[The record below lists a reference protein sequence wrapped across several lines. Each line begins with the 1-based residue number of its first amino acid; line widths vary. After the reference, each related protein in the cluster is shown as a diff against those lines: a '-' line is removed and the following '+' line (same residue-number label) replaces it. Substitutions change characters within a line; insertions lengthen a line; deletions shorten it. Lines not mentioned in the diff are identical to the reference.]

1 MYRSEYDKLNT
12 MEKKNILLSS
22 LVLEDKAS
30 SNGLTEQFASNIIN
44 LPETEYI
51 FEESNENTVISDH
64 EITVGEMDKF
74 C

>member
-1 MYRSEYDKLNT
+1 MLCIVQNT
-12 MEKKNILLSS
+12 INSIQWKKNILLSS

-51 FEESNENTVISDH
+51 LKNQTKIL
-64 EITVGEMDKF
+64 
-74 C
+74 